1 MTIIGILVGIALIA
15 GLILAMGKMS
25 EQGIDIND
33 HFCRGNCNDCSNDSA
48 GNSCTQ
54 FSDLEK
60 LHLNNRKGDA

>member
-33 HFCRGNCNDCSNDSA
+33 HFCRGNCSDCSSGTA
-48 GNSCTQ
+48 GDSCTQ
-54 FSDLEK
+54 YPDLEK
-60 LHLNNRKGDA
+60 LDLNNRKREA